1 MRRKP
6 MAERLERIRQLA
18 GVGWTAER
26 IANKLGLARATI
38 YSYANLNDIVLPKA
52 ENAYWAARRRLW
64 AEIVEHVKANPRE
77 TQVAVAARFGVAPA
91 TVVTALRR
99 AGISPVRQYDE
110 AGNLVDRAIPAA

>member
-38 YSYANLNDIVLPKA
+38 YSYASLHDIALPKA
-52 ENAYWAARRRLW
+52 GNVYWEGRRRLRQ
-64 AEIVEHVKANPRE
+64 EIVEHVKANPRE
-77 TQVAVAARFGVAPA
+77 TQVAVAARFGVVPA
-91 TVVTALRR
+91 TVATALRN
-99 AGISPVRQYDE
+99 AGISPVRQYDKD
-110 AGNLVDRAIPAA
+110 GNLVDRVLPAA